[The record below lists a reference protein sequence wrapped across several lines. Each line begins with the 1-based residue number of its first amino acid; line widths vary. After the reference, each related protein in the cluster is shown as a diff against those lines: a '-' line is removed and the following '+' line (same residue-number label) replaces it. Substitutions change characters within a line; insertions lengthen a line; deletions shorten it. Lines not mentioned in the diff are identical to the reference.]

1 MRPCD
6 TDAVSN
12 TAVLW
17 AGTSAASFI
26 RPRFMWKFVVDSPPV
41 PGNMFTNHLY
51 EVGQAFAMWAF
62 FGNASG
68 FEQVSTIA
76 VNELT
81 VTRPRSKTTFAQI
94 SPAMPSHSDLDSASR
109 CNLLNST
116 WRNVTYLFNYYYRS
130 CGSNAILL
138 ASRTVCV
145 TVSLASIPHSHT
157 SHHWLA
163 QHASQHARTSP

>member
-1 MRPCD
+1 MPMRPCD

-17 AGTSAASFI
+17 AGTSATSFI
-26 RPRFMWKFVVDSPPV
+26 RPPSMWKFVSDSPTILAK
-41 PGNMFTNHLY
+41 MFTNYLY
-51 EVGQAFAMWAF
+51 EVGQAFAMWTF

-94 SPAMPSHSDLDSASR
+94 SPAMPSHRNLDSASR
-109 CNLLNST
+109 SNLLNST
-116 WRNVTYLFNYYYRS
+116 WRNVPL
-130 CGSNAILL
+130 
-138 ASRTVCV
+138 
-145 TVSLASIPHSHT
+145 
-157 SHHWLA
+157 
-163 QHASQHARTSP
+163 

>member
-1 MRPCD
+1 VPMRPCD

-12 TAVLW
+12 TAVLL

-26 RPRFMWKFVVDSPPV
+26 RRPLLRKFVS
-41 PGNMFTNHLY
+41 GSALFSAKMITNQLY
-51 EVGQAFAMWAF
+51 EMGQAFAMWAF

-68 FEQVSTIA
+68 FEQVSTVA

-94 SPAMPSHSDLDSASR
+94 SPAMPSHSNLDSASR

-116 WRNVTYLFNYYYRS
+116 WRDVPL
-130 CGSNAILL
+130 
-138 ASRTVCV
+138 
-145 TVSLASIPHSHT
+145 
-157 SHHWLA
+157 
-163 QHASQHARTSP
+163 